1 MSEQPSIPGLAPA
14 FEFLRRL
21 HPEGIAP
28 YYLLLWTT
36 TGKEKESYWFQSIEA
51 AVRFANTT
59 TADAVYFGLGLS
71 PLDFGPYARCK
82 ADEIVAIPGLAC
94 DLDVYCPGVHEKDGL
109 PPNLDEALRILP
121 ERFPPSIVWSTGHGV
136 QAIWLFKERWDL
148 ESDDERDRTAALSQ
162 RWHAYL
168 AGEAK
173 RLGYTIDAVHDL
185 SRVLRLPGSMNK
197 KLPHDPQP
205 VQVVQDSGQ
214 RYDPSDMENILDT
227 FGVPEIEIAGTDE
240 HGRVEFGDLRV
251 TPRVEL
257 APEVNAKLKALLVN
271 DPEFARVW
279 SREKRMPKD
288 SSWSGYAQSIA
299 NTLAYLNLA
308 DQEIVDILT
317 VHRREHGDP
326 RKQQPKPLSWF
337 TLTIGKAR
345 KWASEQQEQ
354 DRKRERREAQQKEAE
369 THEAQERVLIAEVCT
384 GEPEAQKVLL
394 DLLEL
399 DVRRLVQIGN
409 DVEPGYRLE
418 LADGRVV
425 TIPSLAAMTSFA
437 PFNRYI
443 WRYLRTALPGKAKK
457 QWRAV
462 SIALAKL
469 IVVEDTG
476 LGRIELMLADLGEYF
491 ATANHSIFEHYPVED
506 FPNGPPFEGG
516 RYTGWRG
523 WLVRAESKAEY
534 LIALAFVARPR
545 RDVSSIP
552 GVYYLPSDEE
562 QVATGTEDAEAG
574 RVIFSG
580 PHLYDWLRQHKDRKF
595 EIDELNRRLVDA
607 GFRFRDTA
615 LECGV
620 RLRRVWRGALS
631 DATVDDHQFARMDE
645 LVRQEGKA
653 QMRRSVVQ

>member
-1 MSEQPSIPGLAPA
+1 MSVQPSVPGPAPA
-14 FEFLRRL
+14 FEFLRAL
-21 HPEGIAP
+21 YPEGVAP
-28 YYLLLWTT
+28 HHLLMWSMA
-36 TGKEKESYWFQSIEA
+36 GKEKRSHWFASIET
-51 AVRFANTT
+51 AVEFASTT

-71 PLDFGPYARCK
+71 PRDFGPYARCK
-82 ADEIVAIPGLAC
+82 ADEIAMIPGLAC

-109 PPNLDEALRILP
+109 PPNLGEALRILP
-121 ERFPPSIVWSTGHGV
+121 ERFPPSIVWSTGHGL
-136 QAIWLFKERWDL
+136 QAAWLFKERQDL
-148 ESDDERDRTAALSQ
+148 TSQDERDRTAALSQ

-173 RLGYTIDAVHDL
+173 RVGYTIDAVHDL
-185 SRVLRLPGSMNK
+185 SRVLRLPGSMNNK
-197 KLPHDPQP
+197 VPDDPQP
-205 VQVVQDSGQ
+205 VQVIQHSDQ
-214 RYDPSDMENILDT
+214 RYDPSDLENILDT
-227 FGVPEIEIAGTDE
+227 FGVPEIEVKSRDDR
-240 HGRVEFGDLRV
+240 GRLELGDLRV

-257 APEVNAKLKALLVN
+257 SPDVKQKLDTLLVN
-271 DPEFARVW
+271 DSDFARAW
-279 SREKRMPKD
+279 RREKRMKD
-288 SSWSGYAQSIA
+288 NSWSGHAMSIT
-299 NTLAYLNLA
+299 NVLAYVNFS
-308 DQEIVDILT
+308 DQDIIHILS

-326 RKQQPKPLSWF
+326 GKQQPKPLSWF
-337 TLTIGKAR
+337 TVTIGKAR
-345 KWASEQQEQ
+345 KLASEQQER

-369 THEAQERVLIAEVCT
+369 THEAQERVLIAEGCT
-384 GEPEAQKVLL
+384 GEPEAQKVLR

-437 PFNRYI
+437 AFNRYI

-562 QVATGTEDAEAG
+562 QVATGTEDAGAG